1 MSFNLPVEILLSICD
16 YLSPVSAAAF
26 SVSCKSLYR
35 KLNGRFIRD
44 LNEED
49 KLALLDVLATEDE
62 IGCPYCLRLHSISN
76 AARYSLGSVE
86 ERPQFQELTPCV
98 LSSFKSLNHR
108 PAKVSGIIFKMATKS
123 HQFKPG
129 CDELLKILSRNPPT
143 PEIDNS
149 DGVSWQIRK
158 DFKIT
163 QGLMI
168 YRRQESVLFS
178 NFMVDKRSWHVDIDV
193 CAHFTIALNSERA
206 RLMDLGNKRL
216 LNSFSEVLPLPRSQL
231 PVRIRAPQTPLPAR
245 PTCVRFHAGAGQVNN
260 NPDFNWPVHSTRE
273 PLKCDDCPTEYCL
286 ELDFND
292 SRGVFA
298 TVTTWANL
306 GSGPHDWRYLM
317 RNVEPHAAHKRSLSR
332 GRTCYDSSHQSHWSA
347 FQIEDDGEAILLSSE
362 ENKERMYQAQ
372 VDGTTSSDEE
382 MH

>member
-1 MSFNLPVEILLSICD
+1 MSFNLPAEMLLSVCD
-16 YLSPVSAAAF
+16 YSSSVSAAAL
-26 SVSCKSLYR
+26 SISCKALYH
-35 KLNGRFIRD
+35 KLNGHFTRD

-49 KLALLDVLATEDE
+49 KLALLDRLATEDE
-62 IGCPYCLRLHSISN
+62 IGCPYCLRLHSMSN
-76 AARYSLGSVE
+76 AAKYSLGSVE
-86 ERPQFQELTPCV
+86 ERRQFQELTPCV

-108 PAKVSGIIFKMATKS
+108 PAKISGVIFKMAMKR
-123 HQFKPG
+123 HQFKPE
-129 CDELLKILSRNPPT
+129 CDELLKLLSRNSPT

-149 DGVSWQIRK
+149 DGASWQIQTEC
-158 DFKIT
+158 KIT

-178 NFMVDKRSWHVDIDV
+178 NFMVDKRSWHVDIEV
-193 CAHFTIALNSERA
+193 CAHLTISLNAERA

-216 LNSFSEVLPLPRSQL
+216 LNSFSKVLPLPLSQL
-231 PVRIRAPQTPLPAR
+231 PGHIQAPQTPVPAR
-245 PTCVRFHAGAGQVNN
+245 PTCVRFQAMADQVNG

-317 RNVEPHAAHKRSLSR
+317 RNVEPHAAHKRSLSQ
-332 GRTCYDSSHQSHWSA
+332 GRNCYDSSHQSHWSA
-347 FQIEDDGEAILLSSE
+347 FQNEEDGEASLLSSE

-372 VDGTTSSDEE
+372 VDGATSSDEE
-382 MH
+382 GY

>member
-26 SVSCKSLYR
+26 SISSKTLYH
-35 KLNGRFIRD
+35 KLNDCFTRN

-62 IGCPYCLRLHSISN
+62 IGCPYCLRLHSMSN

-86 ERPQFQELTPCV
+86 KGRQFQELTLCV

-108 PAKVSGIIFKMATKS
+108 PAKISGVIFKMAMKR
-123 HQFKPG
+123 HQFTPG
-129 CDELLKILSRNPPT
+129 CDELLKILSGNSRT

-149 DGVSWQIRK
+149 DGVSWQIRT
-158 DFKIT
+158 DCKIT

-178 NFMVDKRSWHVDIDV
+178 NFMVDKRSWHVDIEV
-193 CAHFTIALNSERA
+193 CAHLTITLNPERA

-231 PVRIRAPQTPLPAR
+231 PVRIRGPQTPLPAR
-245 PTCVRFHAGAGQVNN
+245 PTCVRFHAGAGRVNN
-260 NPDFNWPVHSTRE
+260 NSDFNWPVHSTRE

-306 GSGPHDWRYLM
+306 GSGPDDWRYLM
-317 RNVEPHAAHKRSLSR
+317 RHVEPHAANKRSLSR
-332 GRTCYDSSHQSHWSA
+332 GRICYDSSHQSHWSA
-347 FQIEDDGEAILLSSE
+347 FQIEDDGEVSLLSS

-372 VDGTTSSDEE
+372 VDGATSSDEK
-382 MH
+382 MY